1 MHSPLG
7 SAGLAINFDRL
18 SGRWCHFHHNK
29 LPSFDKFSNP
39 YGTQITVAI
48 NELLCRKNAGAQI
61 VMDFSKNKGLAP
73 MTLEKIKFG
82 PIFEVNGLDW
92 QAI

>member
-1 MHSPLG
+1 MKQVLQWGGAVGGGEESHAPLG

-39 YGTQITVAI
+39 YGTQIILSLYVSPFDNGKIVKQFLTFI
-48 NELLCRKNAGAQI
+48 LLLCSENQI
-61 VMDFSKNKGLAP
+61 F
-73 MTLEKIKFG
+73 
-82 PIFEVNGLDW
+82 
-92 QAI
+92 